1 MGRELSGYHTVTSC
15 SSIALLQE
23 RFRQLQKVK
32 EMREGKELLRLF
44 TDSERYTATGT
55 SSTMQY
61 CSKLFFHSDQLIN
74 VPPPRQLPFQ
84 VSLSLWSSSSP
95 SPSPQVINH
104 VDLWNNKA
112 QPQLTKT
119 PSSWL
124 SDISLARSP
133 FKYDDAGSD
142 VDTSLH
148 L

>member
-1 MGRELSGYHTVTSC
+1 MGRELSGDHTVTSC

-44 TDSERYTATGT
+44 TDSERCTATG
-55 SSTMQY
+55 SSSSME
-61 CSKLFFHSDQLIN
+61 CSKLFFHPDQLIN
-74 VPPPRQLPFQ
+74 VPLPRQPPFQ
-84 VSLSLWSSSSP
+84 VSLSLWPSS

-119 PSSWL
+119 PSLWL